1 MRAGSGVW
9 ALLRMQWRTT
19 WLWLLLSP
27 ALLAAL
33 VVAIASGV
41 KDLYGEETERMIYAE
56 TMGASPA
63 QITMNGRGYD
73 LNVLGGIAAYEVG
86 FMGQLLLPLVGVLLA
101 VRLTRAPESNGVLDL
116 LTSTRVHRTAVP
128 AAAFMSLVISWA
140 VFKLGCWA
148 GLVML
153 GYPATGSAG
162 YSLAMA
168 GFGLAWSGVGLLTA
182 QVASTPRAANGLGL
196 LLALAGYLTRMIV
209 DSQDWPGV
217 WISPMSWVV
226 EVRPWNDLRWP
237 PLLSLSLLTAGG
249 AAAAILGTA
258 NRDLGSGLLPARLGR
273 PGAGPLLS
281 RPAGL
286 AWRSTRGAVLGWLLG
301 SVIWV
306 ALLGLMTDDFTST
319 IAANPNLL
327 AALGGRADDL
337 APQIGLLLASVMA
350 TAAGLTVTLRIASE
364 ESRARLGLLLSGRIN
379 RWGWWLGWNGLALF
393 VTALVLMLSAATLG
407 ICQWWATG
415 DPAALGDDLAAG
427 FAFLAPALA
436 MVGFGSL
443 LIGVA
448 PQLGFLSWGFPIW
461 TLVVGM
467 LAEILQLPGW
477 ARRFS
482 PLDWVGNLP
491 GETADGAAVLLL
503 ATSAAVAVLA
513 GGYAL
518 DRRDLLRG

>member
-1 MRAGSGVW
+1 MRSGSGVW
-9 ALLRMQWRTT
+9 ALLRTQWRTA

-41 KDLYGEETERMIYAE
+41 QDLYGEETERTIYAA
-56 TMGASPA
+56 TMGSSPA

-73 LNVLGGIAAYEVG
+73 LDVLGGIAAYEVG
-86 FMGQLLLPLVGVLLA
+86 FMGQLLLPLAGVLLA

-116 LTSTRVHRTAVP
+116 LTSTRIHRTAVP
-128 AAAFMSLVISWA
+128 VAAFMSLVISWA
-140 VFKLGCWA
+140 VFGITCWA
-148 GLVML
+148 GLVTL
-153 GYPATGSAG
+153 EYPAAGSAG

-168 GFGLAWSGVGLLTA
+168 GFGLAWSGVGVLTA

-196 LLALAGYLTRMIV
+196 LLAMAGYLVRAVV

-217 WISPMSWVV
+217 WVSPMSWVV
-226 EVRPWNDLRWP
+226 EVRPWGDMHWL
-237 PLLSLSLLTAGG
+237 PLLSLLVLATGG
-249 AAAAILGTA
+249 AAAAALGAA
-258 NRDLGSGLLPARLGR
+258 NRDLGSGLLPARPGR
-273 PGAGPLLS
+273 PGAGRLLS

-286 AWRSTRGAVLGWLLG
+286 AWRSTRGSVLGWLLG
-301 SVIWV
+301 SVTWV
-306 ALLGLMTDDFTST
+306 ALLGVMTDDFANT

-350 TAAGLTVTLRIASE
+350 TAAGLTVALRLASE
-364 ESRARLGLLLSGRIN
+364 ESRARLGLPLSGRN
-379 RWGWWLGWNGLALF
+379 GRWAWWLGWNGLALF
-393 VTALVLMLSAATLG
+393 VTALVLMLSAVALG
-407 ICQWWATG
+407 TCQWWAAG
-415 DPAALGDDLAAG
+415 DPGVLVNDLAAAS
-427 FAFLAPALA
+427 AFLAPALA

-448 PQLGFLSWGFPIW
+448 PRLGFLSWGFPVW

-477 ARRFS
+477 ARRLS
-482 PLDWVGNLP
+482 PLDWVGRLP
-491 GETADGAAVLLL
+491 GEAADDLAVLLL
-503 ATSAAVAVLA
+503 ATGAAAAVLA
-513 GGYAL
+513 GGFTL
-518 DRRDLLRG
+518 GRRDLLRG

>member
-1 MRAGSGVW
+1 MRSGSGVW
-9 ALLRMQWRTT
+9 ALLRMQWRTA
-19 WLWLLLSP
+19 WFWLLLSP
-27 ALLAAL
+27 TLLAAL

-41 KDLYGEETERMIYAE
+41 KDLYGEETERTIYAA
-56 TMGASPA
+56 TMGVSPA
-63 QITMNGRGYD
+63 QIAMNGRGYD
-73 LNVLGGIAAYEVG
+73 LDVLGGIAAYEVG

-101 VRLTRAPESNGVLDL
+101 VRLTRALESNGVLEL
-116 LTSTRVHRTAVP
+116 LTSTRIHRTAVP
-128 AAAFMSLVISWA
+128 ATAFMSLVISWA
-140 VFKLGCWA
+140 VFGLGCWA

-153 GYPATGSAG
+153 EYPATGSVG

-196 LLALAGYLTRMIV
+196 LLALAGYLVRMIV
-209 DSQDWPGV
+209 DSQNWSGV
-217 WISPMSWVV
+217 WVSPMSWVV
-226 EVRPWNDLRWP
+226 EVRPWDDLRWP
-237 PLLSLSLLTAGG
+237 PLLSLLLLAAGG
-249 AAAAILGTA
+249 AVAAALGTA
-258 NRDLGSGLLPARLGR
+258 NRDLGSGLLPTRLGR
-273 PGAGPLLS
+273 PGAGRLLS

-286 AWRSTRGAVLGWLLG
+286 AWRSTRGAVLGWLMG
-301 SVIWV
+301 AVIWV
-306 ALLGLMTDDFTST
+306 ALLGLMTDDFAST

-327 AALGGRADDL
+327 AAFGGRADDL

-350 TAAGLTVTLRIASE
+350 TAAGLAVTLRFASE
-364 ESRARLGLLLSGRIN
+364 EARARLGLLLSGRIS

-415 DPAALGDDLAAG
+415 DPAALRDDLAAG
-427 FAFLAPALA
+427 SAFLAPALA

-448 PQLGFLSWGFPIW
+448 PHLGFLSWGFPVW

-482 PLDWVGNLP
+482 PLDWVGRLP
-491 GETADGAAVLLL
+491 GEAANGAAVLLL
-503 ATSAAVAVLA
+503 ATGAAVAVLA

>member
-9 ALLRMQWRTT
+9 ALLRMQWRTA

-27 ALLAAL
+27 TLVAAL

-41 KDLYGEETERMIYAE
+41 KDLYGEETERTIYAA

-73 LNVLGGIAAYEVG
+73 LDVLGGITAYEVG

-101 VRLTRAPESNGVLDL
+101 VRLTRALESNGVLEL
-116 LTSTRVHRTAVP
+116 LTSTRIHRTAVP
-128 AAAFMSLVISWA
+128 ATAFMSLVISWA
-140 VFKLGCWA
+140 VFGLGCWA

-153 GYPATGSAG
+153 EYPATGSVG

-196 LLALAGYLTRMIV
+196 LLALAGYLVRMIV
-209 DSQDWPGV
+209 DSQNWSGV
-217 WISPMSWVV
+217 WVSPMSWVV
-226 EVRPWNDLRWP
+226 EVRPWDDLRWP
-237 PLLSLSLLTAGG
+237 PLLSLSLLAAGG

-286 AWRSTRGAVLGWLLG
+286 AWRSTRGAVLGWLMG
-301 SVIWV
+301 AVIWV
-306 ALLGLMTDDFTST
+306 ALLGLMTDDFAST

-327 AALGGRADDL
+327 AAFGGKADDL
-337 APQIGLLLASVMA
+337 APQIGLLLASVLA
-350 TAAGLTVTLRIASE
+350 AAAGLTVTLRFAAE
-364 ESRARLGLLLSGRIN
+364 ESRARFGLLLSGRIS
-379 RWGWWLGWNGLALF
+379 RWGWWLGWHALALF
-393 VTALVLMLSAATLG
+393 VTAVVLLLSAATLG
-407 ICQWWATG
+407 LCQWWVTG
-415 DPAALGDDLAAG
+415 DSAALSDDLAAG
-427 FAFLAPALA
+427 SAFLAPALA
-436 MVGFGSL
+436 MVGFSSL

-448 PQLGFLSWGFPIW
+448 PKSGFLSWGFPIW
-461 TLVVGM
+461 ALVVGM
-467 LAEILQLPGW
+467 LAEILQLPDW

-491 GETADGAAVLLL
+491 GEQPNGAAVLLL
-503 ATSAAVAVLA
+503 AAGAVVTVLT

-518 DRRDLLRG
+518 DRRDLLHG

>member
-1 MRAGSGVW
+1 
-9 ALLRMQWRTT
+9 MQWRTA

-41 KDLYGEETERMIYAE
+41 KDLYGEETERTIYAA

-86 FMGQLLLPLVGVLLA
+86 FMGQLLFPLVGVLLA

-128 AAAFMSLVISWA
+128 VAAFMSLVISWV

-237 PLLSLSLLTAGG
+237 PLLSLSLLAAGG
-249 AAAAILGTA
+249 AAARAPPT
-258 NRDLGSGLLPARLGR
+258 R
-273 PGAGPLLS
+273 
-281 RPAGL
+281 
-286 AWRSTRGAVLGWLLG
+286 RS
-301 SVIWV
+301 
-306 ALLGLMTDDFTST
+306 
-319 IAANPNLL
+319 
-327 AALGGRADDL
+327 GRAR
-337 APQIGLLLASVMA
+337 PCS
-350 TAAGLTVTLRIASE
+350 
-364 ESRARLGLLLSGRIN
+364 
-379 RWGWWLGWNGLALF
+379 
-393 VTALVLMLSAATLG
+393 
-407 ICQWWATG
+407 
-415 DPAALGDDLAAG
+415 
-427 FAFLAPALA
+427 
-436 MVGFGSL
+436 
-443 LIGVA
+443 
-448 PQLGFLSWGFPIW
+448 
-461 TLVVGM
+461 
-467 LAEILQLPGW
+467 
-477 ARRFS
+477 
-482 PLDWVGNLP
+482 
-491 GETADGAAVLLL
+491 
-503 ATSAAVAVLA
+503 
-513 GGYAL
+513 
-518 DRRDLLRG
+518 DRRRRRRRR

>member
-1 MRAGSGVW
+1 MRAGSGMW
-9 ALLRMQWRTT
+9 ALLRMQWRTA

-27 ALLAAL
+27 TLLATL

-41 KDLYGEETERMIYAE
+41 KDLYGEETERTIYAA

-73 LNVLGGIAAYEVG
+73 LDVLGGIAAYEVG
-86 FMGQLLLPLVGVLLA
+86 FMGQLLLPLTGVLLA
-101 VRLTRAPESNGVLDL
+101 VHLTRTPEFTGVLEL
-116 LTSTRVHRTAVP
+116 LTSTRIHRTAVP
-128 AAAFMSLVISWA
+128 AAAFMSLIISWA
-140 VFKLGCWA
+140 VFGLGCWS
-148 GLVML
+148 GLAML
-153 GYPATGSAG
+153 EYPATGSAS
-162 YSLAMA
+162 YSLAMT

-196 LLALAGYLTRMIV
+196 LLALAGYLVRMIV
-209 DSQDWPGV
+209 DSQNWPGV
-217 WISPMSWVV
+217 WVSPMSWVV
-226 EVRPWNDLRWP
+226 EVRPWKDLHWP
-237 PLLSLSLLTAGG
+237 PLLSLLLLAAGG
-249 AAAAILGTA
+249 AVAAALGAA

-273 PGAGPLLS
+273 PGAGHLLS

-286 AWRSTRGAVLGWLLG
+286 AWRSTRGAVLGWLRG

-306 ALLGLMTDDFTST
+306 ASLGLMTEDFAST
-319 IAANPNLL
+319 IAANPGLL
-327 AALGGRADDL
+327 AAFGGKADDL
-337 APQIGLLLASVMA
+337 APQIGLLLASVLA
-350 TAAGLTVTLRIASE
+350 AAAGLTVTLRFAAE
-364 ESRARLGLLLSGRIN
+364 ESRARFGLLLSGRIS
-379 RWGWWLGWNGLALF
+379 RWGWWLGWHALALF
-393 VTALVLMLSAATLG
+393 VTAVVLMLSAATLG
-407 ICQWWATG
+407 LCQWWATG
-415 DPAALGDDLAAG
+415 DSAALSDDLAAG
-427 FAFLAPALA
+427 SAFLAPALA

-443 LIGVA
+443 LVGAA
-448 PQLGFLSWGFPIW
+448 PQSGFLSWGFPIW

-503 ATSAAVAVLA
+503 ATSAAVAVLI